1 MKQLNEYLF
10 KSTSNA
16 SLIVFRILFGVLV
29 WAECWG
35 AIATGWVK
43 KTLIEPQ
50 FTFSF
55 LNFQWLQPLPE
66 NGMYIY
72 FFIMGLCGIA
82 IALGYRYRL
91 AIIIFTVLWAG
102 AYFMQKSSYNNHYY
116 LLVLISFMMCFF
128 NANRRF
134 SLDVKQNRTTLTF
147 TMPNWVRFSFILQI
161 ALVYFFATKAKFYP
175 DWLDGTFTKNTL
187 LNAPIHS
194 IAFFKEILYPLFSK
208 EWFYLFIAY
217 AGILFDGLIIPLL
230 CYKKTRIIALI
241 ASLIFHLFNAIVLQ
255 IGIFPFFALA
265 FILFFYE
272 PEIIEKRFFKNKKT
286 LETSSQKPSKFI
298 LTGLVIYFFIQIA
311 LPLRH
316 HFIKCDVLW
325 TEEGHRLSWR
335 MMLRSKTGYINIK
348 IRNNNTGQTDIYNL
362 SKNLTNKQRGNLP
375 TSPDFIWQLCQHIKE
390 DYNGQ
395 DISIFVEGKKS
406 VNGHKYKTFI
416 NPNFDMA
423 KAKWNFF
430 SHNEWILTYPNH
442 TD

>member
-1 MKQLNEYLF
+1 MNQLNKYLF

-16 SLIVFRILFGVLV
+16 SLIVFRVLFGILV

-35 AIATGWVK
+35 AIATGWIK

-55 LNFQWLQPLPE
+55 INFPWLQPLPE

-91 AIIIFTVLWAG
+91 AIITFTVLWAG

-134 SLDVKQNRTTLTF
+134 SIDVKQNRTALTF

-194 IAFFKEILYPLFSK
+194 IAFFNELLYPLFSK

-230 CYKKTRIIALI
+230 CFKKTRTIALI

-272 PEIIEKRFFKNKKT
+272 PKTIEKRFFKNKKT
-286 LETSSQKPSKFI
+286 LETSTQKPSKFI
-298 LTGLVIYFFIQIA
+298 LTGLVLYFFIQIA

-316 HFIKCDVLW
+316 HFIKGDVLW

-416 NPNFDMA
+416 DPNFDMA

-430 SHNEWILTYPNH
+430 SHNEWILTYPNY